1 MPDFIDKSCHKRAIE
16 KLRQLQQ
23 SPRWRGF
30 GNVVAVAAWCDVKGS
45 ALAGKRI
52 LHTGPD
58 NLDRPLD
65 PKN

>member
-1 MPDFIDKSCHKRAIE
+1 MPDTIDKSSHKRAIE

-23 SPRWRGF
+23 SPRWRSF

-52 LHTGPD
+52 PD
-58 NLDRPLD
+58 THLGNLDRPLD
-65 PKN
+65 PKD